1 MKFSVAII
9 ALVASIASTQA
20 ATGTVRT
27 AGDPLRIHS
36 GPSTTSKVVGT
47 IRNGSKVTIDCTATG
62 TKVTG
67 KYGTSTIWDHVPG
80 GYVTDTYVYT
90 GTDGR
95 AAPPCGGGPKP
106 PSGGGNLPGLN
117 ARQSGYARTIAKAAH
132 TYGVGSRGCAVAIA
146 TALVESNIKVYCN
159 RKVAGSCSL
168 RHDDVGSDHLSV
180 GIFQQ
185 QSPMWGTPR
194 QCMEPASSAGLF
206 YKALKRVSGW
216 KSMSIG
222 TAAQRVQRSAYPS
235 RYAKRASQ
243 AVSICN
249 KAY

>member
-1 MKFSVAII
+1 MKFTLAIA

-27 AGDPLRIHS
+27 AGDPLNVHS
-36 GPSTTSKVVGT
+36 GPSTTSPVVGS
-47 IRNGSKVTIDCTATG
+47 IKNGATVNIDCTATG
-62 TKVTG
+62 TTVTG
-67 KYGTSTIWDHVPG
+67 KFGTSNIWDHVPG

-95 AAPPCGGGPKP
+95 AAPACGGTNPNP
-106 PSGGGNLPGLN
+106 PGGNLPGLN
-117 ARQSGYARTIAKAAH
+117 AKQSGYARTIAKGARTA
-132 TYGVGSRGCAVAIA
+132 GVGSRGCAVAIA
-146 TALVESNIKVYCN
+146 TALVESNILVYCN

-168 RHDDVGSDHLSV
+168 PHDAVGSDHLSV

-194 QCMEPASSAGLF
+194 QCMEPASSAALF
-206 YKALKRVSGW
+206 YKALKGVRGW
-216 KSMSIG
+216 ATMPIG
-222 TAAQRVQRSAYPS
+222 TAAQKVQRSAYPG
-235 RYAKRASQ
+235 RYATRAQQ
-243 AVSICN
+243 AINICA

>member
-1 MKFSVAII
+1 MKFSLAII

-67 KYGTSTIWDHVPG
+67 KYGTSNIWDHVPG

-95 AAPPCGGGPKP
+95 AAPPCGGTPKP
-106 PSGGGNLPGLN
+106 PSTSGCQAPGIKNPRTCKGAVAWATNNLSTRYN
-117 ARQSGYARTIAKAAH
+117 SGYVGMCDKIMARAYGRGYSGFTSAIVHWNSTPDRYKHRGSRNAPAGALVFWQGGKYGHVAISTGGSNIISTDIGGKGTLTRSTIATVEKKWGQK
-132 TYGVGSRGCAVAIA
+132 YLGW
-146 TALVESNIKVYCN
+146 TA
-159 RKVAGSCSL
+159 
-168 RHDDVGSDHLSV
+168 
-180 GIFQQ
+180 
-185 QSPMWGTPR
+185 P
-194 QCMEPASSAGLF
+194 F
-206 YKALKRVSGW
+206 YH
-216 KSMSIG
+216 
-222 TAAQRVQRSAYPS
+222 
-235 RYAKRASQ
+235 
-243 AVSICN
+243 
-249 KAY
+249 